1 MTWFRSDD
9 DLPEHVKADAL
20 EAAAG
25 DPATLAA
32 AWMTWLHMGC
42 DCAKRRT
49 DGGFNR
55 ARAHRA
61 VRLPPAMVDTALD
74 ALVRAGLLD
83 LEGDGYRFHDWADYQ
98 PTKEE
103 LDADRKANAERQ
115 KAWRVRQRE
124 AREAK
129 ARNAVTNAVTDSVT
143 NAVGNARLSRETDP
157 APVTGDTS
165 APVTAPRPVPS
176 RPVPDASLS
185 GGSGAAA
192 VGAPPPAAPKA
203 RRAKAEGAPDVA
215 PLPGSLAAK
224 VYAAIVSSRA
234 LQPITGNPGDFAVCV
249 TAEGAYPGVDVLAQ
263 VLRAGEFA
271 SSKPA
276 GTYSDGRAFLRRWLG
291 EEAKREAARP
301 KPADPTQ
308 SGTFLA
314 PQVDRNG
321 RPVQPPFL
329 ARDYLARRGVTV
341 PGVNPAPSPAPE
353 VSRVR

>member
-176 RPVPDASLS
+176 RPGCLPIGRQW
-185 GGSGAAA
+185 GGRRRRP
-192 VGAPPPAAPKA
+192 AP
-203 RRAKAEGAPDVA
+203 RRPEG
-215 PLPGSLAAK
+215 
-224 VYAAIVSSRA
+224 
-234 LQPITGNPGDFAVCV
+234 Q
-249 TAEGAYPGVDVLAQ
+249 EG
-263 VLRAGEFA
+263 E
-271 SSKPA
+271 
-276 GTYSDGRAFLRRWLG
+276 GRRG
-291 EEAKREAARP
+291 
-301 KPADPTQ
+301 
-308 SGTFLA
+308 
-314 PQVDRNG
+314 
-321 RPVQPPFL
+321 
-329 ARDYLARRGVTV
+329 ARRG
-341 PGVNPAPSPAPE
+341 PAPRLPRGKGLRGHRLQPGAPAHHRQPG
-353 VSRVR
+353 